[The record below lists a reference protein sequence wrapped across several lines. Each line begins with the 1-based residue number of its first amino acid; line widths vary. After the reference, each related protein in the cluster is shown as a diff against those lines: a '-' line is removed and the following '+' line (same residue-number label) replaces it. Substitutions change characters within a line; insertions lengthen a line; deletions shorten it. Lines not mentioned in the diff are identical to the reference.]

1 VDMSSCRLTSLLSVT
16 IIVTDRQRKGARTK
30 THNSQL
36 AIGIHILTLL
46 AQNPEEPLTSE
57 DIAGS
62 VNTHPVF
69 IRRILGM
76 LNKAGLVTSQSGV
89 GGGWRLRRAP
99 KTITLLEV
107 YHAVDENHLLSL
119 HHRSPNSACLVGR
132 NIQSSLEDIFE
143 EAEQALEQVLATRTV
158 AQVLQMVRQDA
169 RAVG

>member
-1 VDMSSCRLTSLLSVT
+1 MSSCRLTSLLSVT
-16 IIVTDRQRKGARTK
+16 IIVTDRQGKGARTK
-30 THNSQL
+30 THNSQF